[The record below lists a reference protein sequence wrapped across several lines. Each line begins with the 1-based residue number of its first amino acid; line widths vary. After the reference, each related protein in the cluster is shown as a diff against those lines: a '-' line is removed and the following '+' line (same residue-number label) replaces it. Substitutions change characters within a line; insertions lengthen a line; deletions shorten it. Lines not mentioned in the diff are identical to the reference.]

1 MQDYGQGE
9 LRLYRFEPADNRI
22 AVITFNS
29 QTEEL
34 CTGIKL
40 VPDLKDHQFEI
51 DYSMHAPSL
60 APSVD
65 SAP

>member
-22 AVITFNS
+22 SVITFNS

-34 CTGIKL
+34 CTGIQL
-40 VPDLKDHQFEI
+40 VPDRKDHQFRI
-51 DYSMHAPSL
+51 DYSMDVPSPAPS
-60 APSVD
+60 P
-65 SAP
+65 